1 MARVR
6 KRILI
11 IFVFPKNVASMN
23 LCHTQRVCFR
33 ISENATTSNQVTES
47 TIHDFRKAYLE
58 LKHDELL
65 EMAHQP
71 SEMII
76 ECIYMKRIRHKDPVC
91 TELIKNGG
99 TKIFSPTYGV
109 CYMFNFKGLNEKING
124 LSNYMSGEEYGLQLT
139 LNVESKYRSYSITN
153 SN

>member
-1 MARVR
+1 
-6 KRILI
+6 
-11 IFVFPKNVASMN
+11 MN

-47 TIHDFRKAYLE
+47 TIHDFRKAYLK

-99 TKIFSPTYGV
+99 TKIFSP
-109 CYMFNFKGLNEKING
+109 KDE
-124 LSNYMSGEEYGLQLT
+124 LT
-139 LNVESKYRSYSITN
+139 VSCMAVSYLISICR
-153 SN
+153 

>member
-1 MARVR
+1 
-6 KRILI
+6 
-11 IFVFPKNVASMN
+11 MN
-23 LCHTQRVCFR
+23 LCHRQRVCFC
-33 ISENATTSNQVTES
+33 ISENATTPKAEVTEA
-47 TIHDFRKAYLE
+47 TIHDFRKAYLK

-109 CYMFNFKGLNEKING
+109 CYMFNFKGLNEKTKG
-124 LSNYMSGEEYGLQLT
+124 LTNFMSGEEYGLQLT
-139 LNVESKYRSYSITN
+139 LNVESKYRLYNITN
-153 SN
+153 NK

>member
-1 MARVR
+1 
-6 KRILI
+6 
-11 IFVFPKNVASMN
+11 MN
-23 LCHTQRVCFR
+23 LCHLQRVCFR
-33 ISENATTSNQVTES
+33 ISENATTEKEKVTEG

-109 CYMFNFKGLNEKING
+109 CYMFNFKGLNEKTKG
-124 LSNYMSGEEYGLQLT
+124 LTHFMSGEEYGLQLT
-139 LNVESKYRSYSITN
+139 LNVESKYRLYNITN
-153 SN
+153 NK